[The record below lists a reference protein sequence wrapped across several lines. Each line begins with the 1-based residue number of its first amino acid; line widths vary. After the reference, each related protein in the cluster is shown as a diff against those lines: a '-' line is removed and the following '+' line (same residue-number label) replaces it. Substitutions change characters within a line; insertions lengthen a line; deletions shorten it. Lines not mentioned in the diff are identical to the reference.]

1 MSENIKKLIVSIII
15 CQLAG
20 IIGGLFTSQTIPTWY
35 QTIKKPAFT
44 PPNWIF
50 GPVWTLLY
58 LLMGIALYLV
68 WKSAAPG
75 KAKALAVFFFFA
87 QLALNVLWSF
97 LFFFLKNP
105 LAGFIDI
112 IVLWIS
118 ILVTILLFYPLSK
131 VGALLLVPY
140 ILWVT
145 FASVLNYFLWQLNRY
160 T

>member
-20 IIGGLFTSQTIPTWY
+20 IIGGLFTSRNIPTWY
-35 QTIKKPAFT
+35 QTIKKPGFT

-50 GPVWTLLY
+50 GPVWIFLY

-68 WKSAAPG
+68 WKSADPG
-75 KAKALAVFFFFA
+75 KTKSLALFFFFA
-87 QLALNVLWSF
+87 QLVLNVLWSF

-112 IVLWIS
+112 IVLLIS
-118 ILVTILLFYPLSK
+118 ILVTTLLFYPLNK
-131 VGALLLVPY
+131 VAALLLVPY

-145 FASVLNYFLWQLNRY
+145 FASVLNYSIWQLNKV
-160 T
+160 

>member
-131 VGALLLVPY
+131 VGSLLLVPY

-145 FASVLNYFLWQLNRY
+145 FASVLNYFLWQLNR
-160 T
+160 